1 MIKNLLTFV
10 ILINSLFAEA
20 QENISNTNIGQTTLE
35 FYDEK
40 RARPII
46 LDLWY
51 PTKDSLKESDQT
63 FSPFRR
69 EFSVRNAALPSKKL
83 PLIMIS
89 HGTGGNRLSLEW
101 LSQNLV
107 KNGYIVAAVDHWGN
121 TFNNAIAIEFLKP
134 WERPL
139 DISYALTKLLENK
152 IFDAIIDEDRIG
164 ALGF

>member
-10 ILINSLFAEA
+10 ILINSLLAYA

-63 FSPFRR
+63 FSPFCR

-101 LSQNLV
+101 LSQ
-107 KNGYIVAAVDHWGN
+107 
-121 TFNNAIAIEFLKP
+121 
-134 WERPL
+134 
-139 DISYALTKLLENK
+139 
-152 IFDAIIDEDRIG
+152 
-164 ALGF
+164 